1 MISHTLLTR
10 IDLSGV
16 LDVSS
21 IPLNVKPISIGF
33 LSDLSL
39 IGNNPVMLT
48 QVLELLKTHGLV
60 LRSLSAVRSSSQE
73 VLFIEPRAKHVIST
87 NVEHSCIMSSE
98 GHTHGSSKDELVVL
112 KTVKT
117 KNKKR
122 VRESARIKGLLE
134 SRKKTRKTKNDV
146 GLISTDKALS
156 DTFYDNFHLKKHVV
170 VKTKGMIVEN
180 RFAEE
185 SLYKIGLIDLLVSG
199 KTVKFSI

>member
-1 MISHTLLTR
+1 
-10 IDLSGV
+10 
-16 LDVSS
+16 
-21 IPLNVKPISIGF
+21 
-33 LSDLSL
+33 
-39 IGNNPVMLT
+39 
-48 QVLELLKTHGLV
+48 
-60 LRSLSAVRSSSQE
+60 
-73 VLFIEPRAKHVIST
+73 
-87 NVEHSCIMSSE
+87 MSSE

-170 VKTKGMIVEN
+170 VKTKGLGEKKITKKN
-180 RFAEE
+180 KEE
-185 SLYKIGLIDLLVSG
+185 DIRKARKDEARSNPPLKSFKSKQSIHVYAS
-199 KTVKFSI
+199 TVDHHNYVGRAQFQELH